1 MERRDLERC
10 QGFSGAEPQR
20 RLLLRE
26 KINEWLGKSTPA
38 FPATTLGL

>member
-10 QGFSGAEPQR
+10 TGYTGAEPDR
-20 RLLLRE
+20 RVQLRE
-26 KINEWLGKSTPA
+26 KLNEWLAKSTPA